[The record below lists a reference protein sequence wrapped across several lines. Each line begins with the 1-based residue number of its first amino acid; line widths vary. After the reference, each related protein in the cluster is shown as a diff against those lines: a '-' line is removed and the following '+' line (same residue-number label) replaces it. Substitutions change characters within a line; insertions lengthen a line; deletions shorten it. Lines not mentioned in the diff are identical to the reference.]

1 MSQMKKE
8 LTRRDFLKKSA
19 IGTLGLM
26 AGGILGGTAIAAAEE
41 PAGTYIPGTYSAEA
55 KGAQGTVTVTMTF
68 DAESITDVKVD
79 VSQETPSIG
88 GMHGEELEQAIL
100 AAQSAHIDTITSATM
115 TSTAAR
121 TAAAACIAQAMGETV
136 EVITSEPAGPTA
148 RPFGYMCDEDW
159 LGEAPVIDDS
169 EIAETFE
176 ADVVVVGGGHAGTQ
190 AALAAAQGGAKVAV
204 LEKHE
209 DGEIIY
215 RGDDIC
221 SYNSKLLEG
230 WGFGPYDL
238 EAIVN
243 EYVRRAN
250 GRCDTDVVRAFVYN
264 SGEMMDNIA
273 SLVPESSN
281 VFDYEG
287 GQCIV
292 QIGYNPGPPRSSPSE
307 PRIPIRLARSSL
319 PGSAV

>member
-26 AGGILGGTAIAAAEE
+26 AGSVLGGTAIAAAEE

-121 TAAAACIAQAMGETV
+121 TAAAACIAQAKGETV
-136 EVITSEPAGPTA
+136 EVIARSLQDPTCQTL
-148 RPFGYMCDEDW
+148 R
-159 LGEAPVIDDS
+159 I
-169 EIAETFE
+169 
-176 ADVVVVGGGHAGTQ
+176 
-190 AALAAAQGGAKVAV
+190 
-204 LEKHE
+204 
-209 DGEIIY
+209 
-215 RGDDIC
+215 
-221 SYNSKLLEG
+221 
-230 WGFGPYDL
+230 
-238 EAIVN
+238 
-243 EYVRRAN
+243 YVR
-250 GRCDTDVVRAFVYN
+250 
-264 SGEMMDNIA
+264 
-273 SLVPESSN
+273 
-281 VFDYEG
+281 
-287 GQCIV
+287 
-292 QIGYNPGPPRSSPSE
+292 
-307 PRIPIRLARSSL
+307 
-319 PGSAV
+319 